1 MKAIVRLSQLI
12 CALLVIILLLHL
24 VSLAYTLWL
33 GNQQFQL
40 SGAMMQLA
48 LQVPGY
54 SRKAWPVLQQLGY
67 SQLWLSLPQQF
78 FVILLNGYLLRLFL
92 LYRQMVIFTPKNV
105 QCFQHIGVL
114 FMVWACWQVLYSPL
128 LVTVVNQLHQQ
139 QHLRYL
145 QVEDS
150 QLMLLVT
157 GLIVWATGRVMA
169 YGLQLKQEQDLV
181 I

>member
-12 CALLVIILLLHL
+12 CALLSMILLLYL

-33 GNQQFQL
+33 GQQQPQL
-40 SGAMMQLA
+40 DTSMMHLT
-48 LQVPGY
+48 LQVPDYG
-54 SRKAWPVLQQLGY
+54 SEAWPVLHQLGY
-67 SQLWLSLPQQF
+67 SRLWLSLPQLC
-78 FVILLNGYLLRLFL
+78 FVLVLNFWLLRLFW
-92 LYRQMVIFTPKNV
+92 LYRQMVIFTPKNI
-105 QCFQHIGVL
+105 QYFQHIGVL
-114 FMVWACWQVLYSPL
+114 LSCWACWQVCYAPL
-128 LVTVVNQLHQQ
+128 LVTVLNQLHQQ

-145 QVEDS
+145 RVEDT